1 MGERELKE
9 IAIES
14 ALNLIGAFEE
24 VEDTDFMDAVIGAVQ
39 SNDIF
44 ALIDLKEALDDTEI
58 MGDLE

>member
-14 ALNLIGAFEE
+14 ALNLIGALEE

-44 ALIDLKEALDDTEI
+44 ALIDLKEALNDAEI
-58 MGDLE
+58 MGELE

>member
-14 ALNLIGAFEE
+14 ALNLIGALEE
-24 VEDTDFMDAVIGAVQ
+24 VEDTGFMDAVIGAVQ

-44 ALIDLKEALDDTEI
+44 ALIDLKEALDDAEI
-58 MGDLE
+58 MGELE

>member
-14 ALNLIGAFEE
+14 ALNLIGALEA

-44 ALIDLKEALDDTEI
+44 ALIDLKEALDDAEI
-58 MGDLE
+58 MGELE

>member
-14 ALNLIGAFEE
+14 ALNLIGTLEE

-44 ALIDLKEALDDTEI
+44 ALIDLKEALDDAEI
-58 MGDLE
+58 MGELE

>member
-44 ALIDLKEALDDTEI
+44 ALIDLKEALNDAEI
-58 MGDLE
+58 MGELE

>member
-14 ALNLIGAFEE
+14 ALNLIGALEE

-44 ALIDLKEALDDTEI
+44 ALIDLKEALDDAEI
-58 MGDLE
+58 MGELE